1 MVKKNNESPIEQVK
15 KHKEY
20 LSPQVENYLAFRLA
34 KKSFMLIITT
44 IGLLTA
50 LLGYLGINYT
60 KDLRQQLDETR
71 ANITAFEMEIS
82 QEREMLNKEISSF
95 QERMDTEIKKYDKL
109 SNRYEKSLSNLEI
122 LRSSLD
128 QQMNI
133 VMDTFLN
140 NIAKSNEKLFEE
152 ISGLKELNEK
162 SKEMLNKHKKLND
175 DLENLKKE
183 LENGQQDFIN
193 KYSLR
198 INKILESQII
208 WIRQDLAETKSG
220 FKIEDKN
227 LFIKLTN
234 ITRTGKKQ
242 EIIGLRVYSSDN
254 KLIKNQQNFKAGER
268 IEFIHPETKEN
279 YILEL
284 KIIIDG
290 TYNNDYAGFVIRTK
304 S

>member
-95 QERMDTEIKKYDKL
+95 QERMDIEIKKYDDL

>member
-1 MVKKNNESPIEQVK
+1 MVNKNNESPIEQVK
-15 KHKEY
+15 KHKDY
-20 LSPQVENYLAFRLA
+20 FSPQVENYLAFRLA

-60 KDLRQQLDETR
+60 KGLKQQLDKTR
-71 ANITAFEMEIS
+71 ASITTFEMEIS

-95 QERMDTEIKKYDKL
+95 QERMDTEIKKYDDL

-133 VMDTFLN
+133 VMGTFLN

-227 LFIKLTN
+227 LFIKLTD
-234 ITRTGKKQ
+234 ITRPGKIQ

-254 KLIKNQQNFKAGER
+254 KLIKSQQNFKAGER